1 VSTLVVLALVAA
13 AVGALG
19 FLLTKHGGRGRR
31 RHGGG
36 SPVVPRAL
44 VTVVPLLAATA
55 VVWPFRDHTELLL
68 AALGL
73 WWASVPWLAFTGRLS
88 VWGHASWTLATNGG
102 AAGLVYIAWLITSTG
117 LSVPAALGCWALW
130 AVVAAAFVLFAVWT
144 RRAASVASV
153 GLAESGSTDGAP
165 TGGRAALRERRD
177 LTTPR
182 PAFSAAWVAGAAAA
196 VALALVLQPSA
207 PATPAASTGT
217 TPATPAEPTDA
228 TSEPGRPA
236 PSVPSAE
243 ATAPTTDAVNPAAR
257 SEAPTRPPSSTSV
270 ARGGPRTT
278 TTAAPRPPKP
288 SKTSSTASPTS
299 SSLFTLTIGPS
310 RKKPRPS
317 ETKTT
322 DDD

>member
-19 FLLTKHGGRGRR
+19 FLLTKHGGHGRR

-44 VTVVPLLAATA
+44 VTAVPLVAATA
-55 VVWPFRDHTELLL
+55 ILWPFRDHTELLL
-68 AALGL
+68 ATLGL
-73 WWASVPWLAFTGRLS
+73 WWAGVPWLAFTGRLS
-88 VWGHASWTLATNGG
+88 AWGHAVWTLATNGG

-144 RRAASVASV
+144 RRAASAVSV
-153 GLAESGSTDGAP
+153 GAAETSPTDGAP

-207 PATPAASTGT
+207 PTAPAASAGA
-217 TPATPAEPTDA
+217 TPATPSGPTDA
-228 TSEPGRPA
+228 TSAPRRPA

-243 ATAPTTDAVNPAAR
+243 ATAPTTAATAVAR

-270 ARGGPRTT
+270 ARGGTRTT
-278 TTAAPRPPKP
+278 TTAGPRPPKP
-288 SKTSSTASPTS
+288 SKTTSTASPTT
-299 SSLFTLTIGPS
+299 SSLFTITIGPT

-317 ETKTT
+317 ATKTT